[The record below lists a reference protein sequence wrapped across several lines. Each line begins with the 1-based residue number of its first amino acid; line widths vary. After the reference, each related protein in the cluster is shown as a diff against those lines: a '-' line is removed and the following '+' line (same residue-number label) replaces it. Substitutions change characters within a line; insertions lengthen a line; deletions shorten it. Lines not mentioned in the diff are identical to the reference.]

1 MKDQFFFDKLI
12 NPVSLA
18 GVKNI
23 TKSNIEFQCES
34 KSPVI
39 NNIPIIIDESQS
51 IFKLDDIVKNVPT
64 TQSSTFRDKSLKNTI
79 RKDILPSLSKD
90 FTLNKRY
97 LELAREFKGKK
108 ILIIGC
114 GDKIELYNEIFKDSF
129 VINSDVHVQFSP
141 DIVFDSHQIPFSDET
156 FDLVIAAQVLEHT
169 FKPWVVAK
177 ELERVVNLKGKL
189 LIEVPFNFP
198 YHSPPYDFFRFT
210 FTGLR
215 SLFPNSR
222 LVKYEVPEG
231 NASTVATF
239 NSDFMINLF
248 SNRYL
253 RMMMLFISRFLFG
266 WLKYIDLLRKKEST
280 RSISIPKGFSMIFEK
295 DSIERSNIE
304 LLKEY
309 FDLKSNSV

>member
-12 NPVSLA
+12 HPVSQA
-18 GVKNI
+18 GLKSINKN
-23 TKSNIEFQCES
+23 NIEFKC
-34 KSPVI
+34 KSELPIV

-51 IFKLDDIVKNVPT
+51 IFKIDDIIKNVPT
-64 TQSSTFRDKSLKNTI
+64 TQSSTFRNRSLKNTI
-79 RKDILPSLSKD
+79 RKDFLPSLSKD
-90 FTLNKRY
+90 FTLEKRY
-97 LELAREFKGKK
+97 LELAGKFAGKK

-114 GDKIELYNEIFKDSF
+114 GDKIEFYNDIFKNSF

-141 DIVFDSHQIPFSDET
+141 DIVFDSHQIPFSNET
-156 FDLVIAAQVLEHT
+156 FDLIIAAQVLEHT
-169 FKPWVVAK
+169 FKPWIVAE
-177 ELERVVNLKGKL
+177 ELERVVKLGGDL

-215 SLFPNSR
+215 SLFPKSK
-222 LVKYEVPEG
+222 LIKYEVPEG

-253 RMMMLFISRFLFG
+253 RMLMLFISRFLFG
-266 WLKYIDLLRKKEST
+266 WLKYIDLLRKKESL
-280 RSISIPKGFSMIFEK
+280 RSISIPKGFSMVFEK
-295 DSIERSNIE
+295 DGIERSNIE

-309 FDLKSNSV
+309 FDLKNNSV

>member
-1 MKDQFFFDKLI
+1 MKNQFFFDKLI
-12 NPVSLA
+12 NPVSQA

-34 KSPVI
+34 KFPII

-239 NSDFMINLF
+239 NSDFLINLF

-253 RMMMLFISRFLFG
+253 RMMVLFISRFLFG

-309 FDLKSNSV
+309 YDLKSNTV

>member
-51 IFKLDDIVKNVPT
+51 IFKLDDIVKNIPT

-79 RKDILPSLSKD
+79 RKDFLPSLSKD

-97 LELAREFKGKK
+97 LELAGEFKDKK

-295 DSIERSNIE
+295 DGIERSNIE